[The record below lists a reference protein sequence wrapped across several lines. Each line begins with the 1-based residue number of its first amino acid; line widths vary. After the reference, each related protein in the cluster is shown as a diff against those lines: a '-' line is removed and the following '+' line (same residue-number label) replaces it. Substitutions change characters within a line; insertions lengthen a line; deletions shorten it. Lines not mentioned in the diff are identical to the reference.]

1 MTPSLKV
8 KADIIVQGVP
18 NHYDFA
24 PTVTKR
30 LDQTPAQLLE
40 GSLLAIESVTRL
52 IEHTITHSKE
62 TSDRDLKDLVTEQCI
77 KRLEDYFPMIL
88 NTESE
93 RNPYVILR
101 EDVFFAWIEELKG
114 ATDESISMKVCT
126 LSFPSYGFVVRKLRE
141 NVERQKRFQDEI
153 LRSLEKE
160 AVQKAIVDF
169 QNSLYNPSEHINS
182 NEIWVSNFIFT
193 RGPENEDPWMIN
205 DISMNTGSKSFS
217 KFGAF
222 RMRGRML
229 LSLRGY
235 KFINVLR
242 FDYTSDYFL
251 LLLAFLT
258 LYVGLVSF

>member
-1 MTPSLKV
+1 MTPTLKV

-40 GSLLAIESVTRL
+40 GSLQAIESVTRL

-114 ATDESISMKVCT
+114 
-126 LSFPSYGFVVRKLRE
+126 KL
-141 NVERQKRFQDEI
+141 K
-153 LRSLEKE
+153 
-160 AVQKAIVDF
+160 
-169 QNSLYNPSEHINS
+169 
-182 NEIWVSNFIFT
+182 
-193 RGPENEDPWMIN
+193 
-205 DISMNTGSKSFS
+205 
-217 KFGAF
+217 
-222 RMRGRML
+222 
-229 LSLRGY
+229 
-235 KFINVLR
+235 
-242 FDYTSDYFL
+242 
-251 LLLAFLT
+251 
-258 LYVGLVSF
+258 